1 MTQNPRP
8 SDPTCRVAAQF
19 NKTLQR
25 TGAWRCD
32 FMSYWFYNIL
42 GFGRGALS
50 APVAELG
57 R

>member
-19 NKTLQR
+19 NQIA
-25 TGAWRCD
+25 GANAGLR
-32 FMSYWFYNIL
+32 
-42 GFGRGALS
+42 FGLWLS
-50 APVAELG
+50 RRAGVAQLV